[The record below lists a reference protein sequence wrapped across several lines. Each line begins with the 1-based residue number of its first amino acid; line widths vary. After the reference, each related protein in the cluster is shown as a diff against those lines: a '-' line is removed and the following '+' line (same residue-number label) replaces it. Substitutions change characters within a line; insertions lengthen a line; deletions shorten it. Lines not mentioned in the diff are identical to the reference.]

1 MSEPVKKLI
10 FESMDFKFKAAYE
23 AYSKHFEDADDE
35 QRGLLNT
42 ALTRLR
48 SEEVSYPEFYGT
60 LDKDIDGKRPFNRS
74 RIKTSRKFAYRKSER
89 KLDRIKR
96 HK

>member
-1 MSEPVKKLI
+1 MKKLI

-23 AYSKHFEDADDE
+23 AYSKHFEDADNE
-35 QRGLLNT
+35 QRGFLNT
-42 ALTRLR
+42 VLTRLR

-60 LDKDIDGKRPFNRS
+60 LDKDIDGKRPFYRS
-74 RIKTSRKFAYRKSER
+74 RITGSRKFAYRKSEQ
-89 KLDRIKR
+89 KLNRIKR

>member
-1 MSEPVKKLI
+1 LSPWIK
-10 FESMDFKFKAAYE
+10 FEAAYE

-35 QRGLLNT
+35 QHGLLNT
-42 ALTRLR
+42 AITRLH
-48 SEEVSYPEFYGT
+48 SEISYPEFYGT
-60 LDKDIDGKRPFNRS
+60 LDKVIDGKRPFYRS